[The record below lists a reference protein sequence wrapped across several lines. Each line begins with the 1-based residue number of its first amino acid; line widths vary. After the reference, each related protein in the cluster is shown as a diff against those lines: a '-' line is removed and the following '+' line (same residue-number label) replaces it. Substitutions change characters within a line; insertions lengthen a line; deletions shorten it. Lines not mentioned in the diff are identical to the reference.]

1 MPVYIHCV
9 FAGDGEERLTRHYL
23 IQVIKQVRS
32 RTCKKK
38 IGLSTVIWDGMLQK
52 IIQQASV

>member
-9 FAGDGEERLTRHYL
+9 FAGDERLTRHYL

-38 IGLSTVIWDGMLQK
+38 IGFSTVIWDGMLQK